1 MIDENPVKIDPS
13 AGIAAAQI
21 PRSLLQKSLLLC
33 GAIGPVLFVF
43 VYFTF
48 GEIAPDYDMIRQPV
62 GGLELLDHGWI
73 QSLNFIVFGFTTC
86 AFAAGLRR
94 ELRGG
99 FGATMLPL
107 FHVFTAIGML
117 LLGVFIHEPVHT
129 YACIATFV
137 PMLICFL
144 LFARRF
150 ADDNRWDGWAT
161 YTLLSVIFMAALI
174 VLYWATSNLDNSYA
188 GIFEHLF

>member
-1 MIDENPVKIDPS
+1 
-13 AGIAAAQI
+13 
-21 PRSLLQKSLLLC
+21 
-33 GAIGPVLFVF
+33 
-43 VYFTF
+43 
-48 GEIAPDYDMIRQPV
+48 
-62 GGLELLDHGWI
+62 
-73 QSLNFIVFGFTTC
+73 TC

-94 ELRGG
+94 ELLGG

-107 FHVFTAIGML
+107 FHVFSAIGML
-117 LLGVFIHEPVHT
+117 LLGVFIHEPEHT

-188 GIFEHLF
+188 GIFEHLFVMTRLVWMILFVMTLLDGRRLTPVGMDV